1 MHMLRYNMVKQFYQ
15 RLWVLSHFY
24 SSYILFYFFAQVVMV
39 MVTIDEGFC
48 FSLVYIR
55 LTLEINNKDNDCFL
69 FLLYFEC
76 IFYFKII
83 KTERLY
89 NEDQITY
96 EHEVFYF
103 KMNTDLGGWAHE
115 DKSYLIN
122 ANEVL
127 KELNKPKI
135 KKVGR
140 SRKGLHFWH
149 VKNTMV

>member
-1 MHMLRYNMVKQFYQ
+1 MSIESFLFKLHF
-15 RLWVLSHFY
+15 VL
-24 SSYILFYFFAQVVMV
+24 FFCSGGDGDGHDSDE
-39 MVTIDEGFC
+39 DEGFC

-140 SRKGLHFWH
+140 SRKVYIFD
-149 VKNTMV
+149 M